1 MERVYKCPIC
11 GKTYTSLKD
20 MYMCAQKCEMKET
33 ENENKIEKE
42 RKIAEQSILSKYEAL
57 KTEIHNY
64 NVKYAPNCFDLIMK
78 HQGKTLANK
87 DEEVLNKMKNVK
99 PPLNYN
105 EKTSE
110 DLEDFLQKNLNIK
123 KEESKNSEKPKDAFT
138 QIFGDFLNDWQI
150 NLDNEFKKWG
160 L

>member
-11 GKTYTSLKD
+11 GNSYASLND
-20 MYMCAQKCEMKET
+20 MYICAQKCESKEK

-42 RKIAEQSILSKYEAL
+42 RKIAEQNILSKYEAL

-64 NVKYAPNCFDLIMK
+64 NVKYAPNYFDLIMK

-110 DLEDFLQKNLNIK
+110 SLEDFLQKNLNIK
-123 KEESKNSEKPKDAFT
+123 KENKNNEKSKDAFT

-150 NLDNEFKKWG
+150 SLDNEFKKWG